1 MGILKSNNM
10 KVGLF
15 GGTFDPIHNGH
26 IVVAET
32 VLQKVDL
39 ERVIFIP
46 AGKPW
51 LKEGREITSATHRLK
66 MVELA
71 ISGKSYFEL
80 SRIEIERPGATYTVD
95 TLVDLINEKN
105 NAELYVIIGLDSLAD
120 FPRWKD
126 PSRLL
131 SLCYLVVVPRP
142 GYPLP
147 DIQAMENQLPGLKT
161 RLILLNA
168 PEIDIS
174 SSEVR
179 RRIEEGLSLNHLVPE
194 SVAEYIKQNKL
205 YA

>member
-1 MGILKSNNM
+1 MGILKKQNM

-39 ERVIFIP
+39 EKVIFIP

-71 ISGKSYFEL
+71 ISGKSHFEL
-80 SRIEIERPGATYTVD
+80 SRIEIERPGATYTID
-95 TLVDLINEKN
+95 TLIDLINKKN
-105 NAELYVIIGLDSLAD
+105 NTELYVIIGLDSLAD
-120 FPRWKD
+120 FPRWKN

-147 DIQAMENQLPGLKT
+147 DIRSMEKELPGLKT
-161 RLILLNA
+161 HLILLNA

-179 RRIEEGLSLNHLVPE
+179 RRVEKGLSFKHLVPE
-194 SVAEYIKQNKL
+194 SVAKYIQENRL
-205 YA
+205 YF

>member
-1 MGILKSNNM
+1 M

-26 IVVAET
+26 IMVAET
-32 VLQKVDL
+32 VLRKVDL
-39 ERVIFIP
+39 AKVIFIP
-46 AGKPW
+46 AGIPW
-51 LKEGREITSATHRLK
+51 LKEGRKITSATHRLN

-80 SRIEIERPGATYTVD
+80 SKIEIERPGATYTVD
-95 TLVDLINEKN
+95 TLIDFINETN
-105 NAELYVIIGLDSLAD
+105 NTELYVIIGLDSLAD

-126 PSRLL
+126 PQRLL

-147 DIQAMENQLPGLKT
+147 DIQAMENEMPGLKT

-179 RRIEEGLSLNHLVPE
+179 RRIEEGRSFKHLVPK
-194 SVAEYIKQNKL
+194 SVAEYIQENGL
-205 YA
+205 YV